1 MRLHIK
7 ILTTTLLFV
16 SQFLINS
23 ASYAQDNYPNK
34 PIRIVVAYPAAGST
48 DVIARLFGQELSA
61 KLGQPV
67 VIDNK
72 AGAGTLIGTEFVIR
86 AAPDGYTLL
95 MGTPATVITPLLHK
109 TPTYDAIKD
118 LQPISLATTQPMG
131 VLVSNKLGVS
141 SISELVK
148 YAQAHPGKVN
158 FASSGNGSAQH
169 LAAEALN
176 DSAKIN
182 MLHIPYKG
190 AGTAINDL
198 VSGRID
204 VMITSLVGNMMD
216 YVSEGRIKLI
226 ATTGPE
232 RSGFLPK
239 TPTVAE
245 GGVPNFGIRAWTAL
259 FAPANTPPAVIA
271 KLNQAMEA
279 IKKDGVVQKKIE
291 SQAMDVTIGSPEEV
305 SKMLSAERDFY
316 GAILKRTNAKLD

>member
-1 MRLHIK
+1 MRLNIK
-7 ILTTTLLFV
+7 VLTSTLLFL
-16 SQFLINS
+16 SQVLGFGS
-23 ASYAQDNYPNK
+23 SYAQDSYPNK

-48 DVIARLFGQELSA
+48 DIVARLFGQELST

-86 AAPDGYTLL
+86 AAPDGYTLF

-109 TPTYDAIKD
+109 TPTYDAVKD
-118 LQPISLATTQPMG
+118 LQPISLATTQSMG
-131 VLVSNKLGVS
+131 VLVSNKLGVA
-141 SISELVK
+141 SIPELVK
-148 YAQAHPGKVN
+148 YAQANPGKVN

-190 AGTAINDL
+190 AGNAINDL

-216 YVSEGRIKLI
+216 YVAEGRIKLI

-232 RSGFLPK
+232 RSSFL
-239 TPTVAE
+239 TNVPTVTE
-245 GGVPNFGIRAWTAL
+245 GGVPNFGIRTWTAL
-259 FAPANTPPAVIA
+259 FAPANTPPAIIA
-271 KLNQAMEA
+271 KINQALEA
-279 IKKDGVVQKKIE
+279 IKKDGVIQKKIE
-291 SQAMDVTIGSPEEV
+291 AQAMDVTIMSPAAV
-305 SKMLSAERDFY
+305 SKMLVEERDFY

>member
-48 DVIARLFGQELSA
+48 DVVARLFGQELSA

-86 AAPDGYTLL
+86 AAPDGYTLF

-148 YAQAHPGKVN
+148 YAQTHPGKVN

-176 DSAKIN
+176 DSAKID

-279 IKKDGVVQKKIE
+279 IKNDGVVQKKIE

-305 SKMLSAERDFY
+305 RKMLSAERDFY

>member
-86 AAPDGYTLL
+86 AAPDGYTLF

-176 DSAKIN
+176 DSAKID

-279 IKKDGVVQKKIE
+279 IKNDGVVQKKIE

-305 SKMLSAERDFY
+305 RKMLSAERDFY

>member
-1 MRLHIK
+1 
-7 ILTTTLLFV
+7 
-16 SQFLINS
+16 
-23 ASYAQDNYPNK
+23 
-34 PIRIVVAYPAAGST
+34 
-48 DVIARLFGQELSA
+48 
-61 KLGQPV
+61 
-67 VIDNK
+67 
-72 AGAGTLIGTEFVIR
+72 
-86 AAPDGYTLL
+86 

-291 SQAMDVTIGSPEEV
+291 SQAMDVTIGSPEDV
-305 SKMLSAERDFY
+305 RKMLSAERDFY

>member
-86 AAPDGYTLL
+86 AAPDGYTLF

-176 DSAKIN
+176 DSAKIE

-259 FAPANTPPAVIA
+259 FAPANTPPAIIA

-279 IKKDGVVQKKIE
+279 IKNDGVVQKKIE

-305 SKMLSAERDFY
+305 RKMLSAERDFY

>member
-1 MRLHIK
+1 MRLHLK
-7 ILTTTLLFV
+7 ILTTAVLFV
-16 SQFLINS
+16 SQFLANS

-131 VLVSNKLGVS
+131 VLISNKLGVS

-204 VMITSLVGNMMD
+204 VMITSLAGNMMD

-232 RSGFLPK
+232 RSSFLPK
-239 TPTVAE
+239 TPTVTE
-245 GGVPNFGIRAWTAL
+245 GGVPNFGIRVWTAL

-279 IKKDGVVQKKIE
+279 IKKDGAVQKKIE

-305 SKMLSAERDFY
+305 RKMLSAERDFY

>member
-1 MRLHIK
+1 MRLHLK
-7 ILTTTLLFV
+7 ILTTAVLFV
-16 SQFLINS
+16 SQFLANS

-131 VLVSNKLGVS
+131 VLISNKLGVS
-141 SISELVK
+141 SIQELVK

-204 VMITSLVGNMMD
+204 VMITSLAGNMMD

-232 RSGFLPK
+232 RSSFLPK
-239 TPTVAE
+239 TPTVTE
-245 GGVPNFGIRAWTAL
+245 GGVPNFGIRVWTAL

-279 IKKDGVVQKKIE
+279 IKKDGAVQKKIE

>member
-131 VLVSNKLGVS
+131 VLISNKLGVS
-141 SISELVK
+141 SIQELVK

-204 VMITSLVGNMMD
+204 VMITSLAGNMMD

-239 TPTVAE
+239 TPTVTE
-245 GGVPNFGIRAWTAL
+245 GGVPNFGIRVWTAL

-279 IKKDGVVQKKIE
+279 IKKDGAVQKKIE

>member
-86 AAPDGYTLL
+86 AAPDGYTLF

-148 YAQAHPGKVN
+148 YAQTHPGKVN

-176 DSAKIN
+176 DSAKID

-279 IKKDGVVQKKIE
+279 IKNDGVVQKKIE

-305 SKMLSAERDFY
+305 RKMLSAERDFY

>member
-86 AAPDGYTLL
+86 AAPDGYTLF

-176 DSAKIN
+176 DSAKIE

-279 IKKDGVVQKKIE
+279 IKNDGVVQKKIE

-305 SKMLSAERDFY
+305 RKMLSAERDFY

>member
-1 MRLHIK
+1 MRLHLK
-7 ILTTTLLFV
+7 ILTTAVLFA
-16 SQFLINS
+16 SQFLVNS

-131 VLVSNKLGVS
+131 VLISNKLGVS
-141 SISELVK
+141 SIQELVK

-204 VMITSLVGNMMD
+204 VMITSLAGNMMD

-232 RSGFLPK
+232 RRSFLPK
-239 TPTVAE
+239 TPTVTE
-245 GGVPNFGIRAWTAL
+245 GGVPNFGIRVWTAL

-279 IKKDGVVQKKIE
+279 IKKDGAVQKKIE

>member
-1 MRLHIK
+1 MRLNLK
-7 ILTTTLLFV
+7 VLTSILLFL
-16 SQFLINS
+16 SQFLGFGS
-23 ASYAQDNYPNK
+23 SYAQDSYPNK

-48 DVIARLFGQELSA
+48 DIVARLFGQELST

-86 AAPDGYTLL
+86 AAPDGYTLF

-109 TPTYDAIKD
+109 TPTYDAVKD
-118 LQPISLATTQPMG
+118 LQPISLATTQSMG
-131 VLVSNKLGVS
+131 VLVSNKLGVA
-141 SISELVK
+141 SIPELVK
-148 YAQAHPGKVN
+148 YAQANPGKVN

-190 AGTAINDL
+190 AVTAINDL

-216 YVSEGRIKLI
+216 YVAEGRIKLI

-232 RSGFLPK
+232 RSSFL
-239 TPTVAE
+239 TNVPTVTE
-245 GGVPNFGIRAWTAL
+245 GGVPNFGIRTWTAL
-259 FAPANTPPAVIA
+259 FAPANTPAAIIA

-279 IKKDGVVQKKIE
+279 IRKDGIVQKKIE
-291 SQAMDVTIGSPEEV
+291 AQAMDVTIGSPADV
-305 SKMLSAERDFY
+305 SKMLIEERDFY

>member
-48 DVIARLFGQELSA
+48 DVVARLFGQELSA

-86 AAPDGYTLL
+86 AAPDGYTLF

-176 DSAKIN
+176 DSAKID

-279 IKKDGVVQKKIE
+279 IKNDGVVQKKIE

-305 SKMLSAERDFY
+305 RKMLSAERDFY

>member
-131 VLVSNKLGVS
+131 VLISNKLGVS
-141 SISELVK
+141 SIQELVK

-204 VMITSLVGNMMD
+204 VMITSLAGNMMD

-239 TPTVAE
+239 TPTVTE
-245 GGVPNFGIRAWTAL
+245 GGVPNFGIRVWTAL

-279 IKKDGVVQKKIE
+279 IKKDGAVQKKIE

-305 SKMLSAERDFY
+305 SMMLSAERNFY

>member
-131 VLVSNKLGVS
+131 VLISNKLGVS
-141 SISELVK
+141 SIQELVK

-204 VMITSLVGNMMD
+204 VMITSLAGNMMD

-232 RSGFLPK
+232 RSSFLPK
-239 TPTVAE
+239 TPTVTE
-245 GGVPNFGIRAWTAL
+245 GGVPNFGIRVWTAL

-279 IKKDGVVQKKIE
+279 IKKDGAVQKKIE

-305 SKMLSAERDFY
+305 SKMLSEERDFY

>member
-131 VLVSNKLGVS
+131 VLISNKLGVS
-141 SISELVK
+141 SIQELVK

-204 VMITSLVGNMMD
+204 VMITSLAGNMMD

-239 TPTVAE
+239 TPTVTE
-245 GGVPNFGIRAWTAL
+245 GGVPNFGIRVWTAL

-279 IKKDGVVQKKIE
+279 IKKDGAVQKKIE

-305 SKMLSAERDFY
+305 SKMLSAERNFY

>member
-131 VLVSNKLGVS
+131 VLISNKLGVS
-141 SISELVK
+141 SIQELVK

-204 VMITSLVGNMMD
+204 VMITSLAGNMMD

-239 TPTVAE
+239 TPTVTE
-245 GGVPNFGIRAWTAL
+245 GGVPNFGIRVWTAL

-279 IKKDGVVQKKIE
+279 IKKDGAVQKKIE

-305 SKMLSAERDFY
+305 RKMLSAERDFY

>member
-131 VLVSNKLGVS
+131 VLISNKLGVS
-141 SISELVK
+141 SIQDLVK

-204 VMITSLVGNMMD
+204 VMITSLAGNMMD

-239 TPTVAE
+239 TPTVTE
-245 GGVPNFGIRAWTAL
+245 GGVPNFGIRVWTAL

-279 IKKDGVVQKKIE
+279 IKKDGAVQKKIE

-305 SKMLSAERDFY
+305 SKMLSEERDFY

>member
-1 MRLHIK
+1 MRLHLK
-7 ILTTTLLFV
+7 ILTTAVLFV

-23 ASYAQDNYPNK
+23 ASHAQDTYPNK

-95 MGTPATVITPLLHK
+95 IGTPATVITPLLHK

-131 VLVSNKLGVS
+131 VLISNKLGVS
-141 SISELVK
+141 SIQELVK

-204 VMITSLVGNMMD
+204 VMITSLAGNMMD

-232 RSGFLPK
+232 RSSFLPK
-239 TPTVAE
+239 TPTVTE
-245 GGVPNFGIRAWTAL
+245 GGVPNFGIRVWTAL

-279 IKKDGVVQKKIE
+279 IKKDGAVQKKIE

-305 SKMLSAERDFY
+305 SNMLSAERDFY

>member
-131 VLVSNKLGVS
+131 VLISNKLGVS
-141 SISELVK
+141 SIQELVK

-204 VMITSLVGNMMD
+204 VMITSLAGNMMD

-232 RSGFLPK
+232 RSSFLPK
-239 TPTVAE
+239 TPTVTE
-245 GGVPNFGIRAWTAL
+245 GGVPNFGIRVWTAL

-279 IKKDGVVQKKIE
+279 IKKDGAVQKKIE

-305 SKMLSAERDFY
+305 SKMLSAERNFY

>member
-131 VLVSNKLGVS
+131 VLISNKLGVS
-141 SISELVK
+141 SIQELVK

-204 VMITSLVGNMMD
+204 VMITSLAGNMMD

-232 RSGFLPK
+232 RSSFLPK
-239 TPTVAE
+239 TPTVTE
-245 GGVPNFGIRAWTAL
+245 GGVPNFGIRVWTAL
-259 FAPANTPPAVIA
+259 FAPANTTPAVIA

-279 IKKDGVVQKKIE
+279 IKNDGVVQKKIE

-305 SKMLSAERDFY
+305 SKILSAERNFY

>member
-1 MRLHIK
+1 MRFHIK
-7 ILTTTLLFV
+7 ILTTALLFV
-16 SQFLINS
+16 SQFLVNG

-86 AAPDGYTLL
+86 AAPDGYTLF

-291 SQAMDVTIGSPEEV
+291 SQAMDVTIGAPEEV

>member
-86 AAPDGYTLL
+86 AAPDGYTLF

-176 DSAKIN
+176 DSAKID

-226 ATTGPE
+226 ATTGSE

-279 IKKDGVVQKKIE
+279 IKNDGVVQKKIE

-305 SKMLSAERDFY
+305 RKMLSAERDFY

>member
-16 SQFLINS
+16 SQFLTNS

-86 AAPDGYTLL
+86 AAPDGYTLF

-141 SISELVK
+141 SIAELVK

-176 DSAKIN
+176 DSAKID

>member
-86 AAPDGYTLL
+86 AAPDGYTLF

-176 DSAKIN
+176 DSAKIE

-279 IKKDGVVQKKIE
+279 IKNDGVIQKKIE

-305 SKMLSAERDFY
+305 RKMLSAERDFY

>member
-7 ILTTTLLFV
+7 ILTATLLFV

-23 ASYAQDNYPNK
+23 ASHAQDNYPNK

-86 AAPDGYTLL
+86 AAPDGYTLF

-305 SKMLSAERDFY
+305 RKMLSAERDFY

>member
-1 MRLHIK
+1 MRLNLK
-7 ILTTTLLFV
+7 VLTSTLLFL
-16 SQFLINS
+16 SQFLGFGS
-23 ASYAQDNYPNK
+23 SYAQDSYPNK

-48 DVIARLFGQELSA
+48 DIVARLFGQELST

-86 AAPDGYTLL
+86 AAPDGYTLF

-109 TPTYDAIKD
+109 TPTYDAVKD
-118 LQPISLATTQPMG
+118 LQPISLATTQSMG
-131 VLVSNKLGVS
+131 VLVSNKLGVA
-141 SISELVK
+141 SIPDLIK
-148 YAQAHPGKVN
+148 YAQANPGKVN

-190 AGTAINDL
+190 AGNAINDL

-216 YVSEGRIKLI
+216 YVADGRIKLI

-232 RSGFLPK
+232 RSSFLTN

-245 GGVPNFGIRAWTAL
+245 GGVPNFGIRTWTAL
-259 FAPANTPPAVIA
+259 FAPANTPPAIIA

-279 IKKDGVVQKKIE
+279 IKKDGIVQKKIE
-291 SQAMDVTIGSPEEV
+291 AQAMDVTIGTPADV
-305 SKMLSAERDFY
+305 SKMLVEERDFY

>member
-131 VLVSNKLGVS
+131 VLISNKLGVS
-141 SISELVK
+141 SIQELVK

-204 VMITSLVGNMMD
+204 VMITSLAGNMMD

-239 TPTVAE
+239 TPTVTE
-245 GGVPNFGIRAWTAL
+245 GGVPNFGIRVWTAL

-279 IKKDGVVQKKIE
+279 IKKDGAVQKKIE

-305 SKMLSAERDFY
+305 SKMLSEERDFY

>member
-16 SQFLINS
+16 SQFLVNS

-86 AAPDGYTLL
+86 AAPDGYTLF

-305 SKMLSAERDFY
+305 RKMLSAERDFY

>member
-7 ILTTTLLFV
+7 ILTATLLFV

-23 ASYAQDNYPNK
+23 ASHAQDNDPNK

-86 AAPDGYTLL
+86 AAPDGYTLF

>member
-16 SQFLINS
+16 SQFLVNS
-23 ASYAQDNYPNK
+23 ASYAQDNYPSK

-86 AAPDGYTLL
+86 AAPDGYTLF

-305 SKMLSAERDFY
+305 RKMLSAERDFY

>member
-1 MRLHIK
+1 MRLNIK
-7 ILTTTLLFV
+7 ILTAALLLV
-16 SQFLINS
+16 SQFLVPS
-23 ASYAQDNYPNK
+23 SSYAQDNYPNK

-48 DVIARLFGQELSA
+48 DVIARLFGQELSV

-131 VLVSNKLGVS
+131 VLISNKLGVS
-141 SISELVK
+141 SIQELVK

-204 VMITSLVGNMMD
+204 VMITSLAGNMMD

-232 RSGFLPK
+232 RSGFLPQ
-239 TPTVAE
+239 TPTVTE
-245 GGVPNFGIRAWTAL
+245 GGVPNFGIRVWTAL

-279 IKKDGVVQKKIE
+279 IKKDGAVQKKIE

-305 SKMLSAERDFY
+305 RKILSAERDFY